1 MGHDA
6 QDTDMPSQFTT
17 HQHTAEC
24 IGIIFLDKL
33 VTIIDRNE
41 TPPKSLTPIL
51 LGIRELLLEINK
63 EQTSD

>member
-1 MGHDA
+1 MTPLQAAH
-6 QDTDMPSQFTT
+6 
-17 HQHTAEC
+17 
-24 IGIIFLDKL
+24 ILDKL

-41 TPPKSLTPIL
+41 TPPESLTPIL

>member
-1 MGHDA
+1 MTPLQAAH
-6 QDTDMPSQFTT
+6 
-17 HQHTAEC
+17 
-24 IGIIFLDKL
+24 ILDKL